1 MRTYRELFQAREF
14 TPFFVAVS
22 LQTAGRTMSGLALG
36 LLVYST
42 TGSPLLSALSLFGS
56 HFAQAIGAVTLLSV
70 VDRVP
75 PRAAMTIM
83 GLFFGLGASAMAL
96 PTMPVWGIL
105 GVLGAQGLVGAV
117 AGGVRWGLLGE
128 IVPGPGY
135 VLGRSVM
142 SMSLG
147 ATQIGGYALGGV
159 LIAVAS
165 PRRVLLLGAALYLV
179 AAIIARLGLTRR
191 PPRAVGRFSIGQTW
205 RVNVELWSLPARR
218 NAYLAMWVPNGL
230 VVGCQALFIPY
241 APGSAEVL
249 FVFCATGMLAGDV
262 IVGRF
267 LPIQWRPRV
276 VIPMKVL
283 LAVPYLLFIIH
294 LPLPMAAIAVT
305 VASFG
310 FSASLLLQERLIGLT
325 PGDLRGQALGLHSAG
340 LLTLQAVA
348 ASVAGALAQW
358 VPIATAMVL
367 MAVLSLLAIAVLTPR
382 LRLRQH
388 EPWDGARSPHPT
400 ASNRTAP
407 ALRQASR
414 VRAWTF
420 R

>member
-1 MRTYRELFQAREF
+1 M
-14 TPFFVAVS
+14 
-22 LQTAGRTMSGLALG
+22 
-36 LLVYST
+36 
-42 TGSPLLSALSLFGS
+42 
-56 HFAQAIGAVTLLSV
+56 
-70 VDRVP
+70 
-75 PRAAMTIM
+75 
-83 GLFFGLGASAMAL
+83 
-96 PTMPVWGIL
+96 
-105 GVLGAQGLVGAV
+105 
-117 AGGVRWGLLGE
+117 
-128 IVPGPGY
+128 
-135 VLGRSVM
+135 
-142 SMSLG
+142 
-147 ATQIGGYALGGV
+147 
-159 LIAVAS
+159 
-165 PRRVLLLGAALYLV
+165 
-179 AAIIARLGLTRR
+179 
-191 PPRAVGRFSIGQTW
+191 
-205 RVNVELWSLPARR
+205 
-218 NAYLAMWVPNGL
+218 
-230 VVGCQALFIPY
+230 
-241 APGSAEVL
+241 
-249 FVFCATGMLAGDV
+249 
-262 IVGRF
+262 
-267 LPIQWRPRV
+267 
-276 VIPMKVL
+276 
-283 LAVPYLLFIIH
+283 PYLLFIIH

-310 FSASLLLQERLIGLT
+310 FSANLLLQERLIGLT